1 MQLNTG
7 VERKAKYGEI
17 TNMETSQE
25 GIALIKHYEGC
36 RLESYQCSA
45 GVWTIGYGSTK
56 NVKEGM
62 SISSE
67 KAEKLLINDIQVFE
81 KEIKKLVTVPLIQNQ
96 FDAIV
101 SWTFNLGSSNLK
113 TSTMLK
119 VLNNGVYEAVPEQI
133 KRWNKVGGV
142 VNDGLVKRRKSEAL
156 LFEGKD
162 WTQI

>member
-7 VERKAKYGEI
+7 VVKKQNNGEI
-17 TNMETSQE
+17 TDMKISQE

-36 RLESYQCSA
+36 KLESYQCSA

-62 SISSE
+62 SIDAE
-67 KAEKLLINDIQVFE
+67 KAEQLLVKDLAIFE
-81 KEIKKLVTVPLIQNQ
+81 KEVANLVSVPLEQNQ
-96 FDAIV
+96 YDAIV

-113 TSTMLK
+113 ASTMLK
-119 VLNNGVYEAVPEQI
+119 VLNNGVYEAVPEQL
-133 KRWNKVGGV
+133 KRWNKVKGV

>member
-7 VERKAKYGEI
+7 VVKKQNNGEI
-17 TNMETSQE
+17 TDMKISQE

-36 RLESYQCSA
+36 KLESYQCSA

-62 SISSE
+62 SIDAE
-67 KAEKLLINDIQVFE
+67 KAEQLLIKDLAIFE
-81 KEIKKLVTVPLIQNQ
+81 KEVANLVSVPLEQNQ
-96 FDAIV
+96 YDAIV

-113 TSTMLK
+113 ASTMLK
-119 VLNNGVYEAVPEQI
+119 VLNNGVYEAVPEQL
-133 KRWNKVGGV
+133 KRWNKVKGV

>member
-7 VERKAKYGEI
+7 VVKKQNNGEI
-17 TNMETSQE
+17 TDMKISQE

-36 RLESYQCSA
+36 KLESYQCSA
-45 GVWTIGYGSTK
+45 GVWTIGFGSTK

-62 SISSE
+62 SIDAE
-67 KAEKLLINDIQVFE
+67 KAEQLLVKDLAIFE
-81 KEIKKLVTVPLIQNQ
+81 KEVANLVSVPLEQNQ
-96 FDAIV
+96 YDAIV

-113 TSTMLK
+113 ASTMLK
-119 VLNNGVYEAVPEQI
+119 VLNNGVYEAVPEQL
-133 KRWNKVGGV
+133 KRWNKVKGV

>member
-1 MQLNTG
+1 M
-7 VERKAKYGEI
+7 KI
-17 TNMETSQE
+17 SQE

-36 RLESYQCSA
+36 KLESYQCSA

-56 NVKEGM
+56 NIKEGM
-62 SISSE
+62 SIDAE
-67 KAEKLLINDIQVFE
+67 KAEQLLVKDLAIFE
-81 KEIKKLVTVPLIQNQ
+81 KEVKNLVSVPLEQNQ
-96 FDAIV
+96 YDAIV

-113 TSTMLK
+113 ASTMLK
-119 VLNNGVYEAVPEQI
+119 VLNNGVYEAVPEQL
-133 KRWNKVGGV
+133 KRWNKVKGV

>member
-1 MQLNTG
+1 MNTG
-7 VERKAKYGEI
+7 VVKKQKNGVI
-17 TNMETSQE
+17 TDMKISQE

-36 RLESYQCSA
+36 KLESYQCSA

-62 SISSE
+62 SIDAE
-67 KAEKLLINDIQVFE
+67 KAEQLLIKDLAIFE
-81 KEIKKLVTVPLIQNQ
+81 KEVANLVSVPLEQNQ
-96 FDAIV
+96 YDAIV

-113 TSTMLK
+113 ASTMLK
-119 VLNNGVYEAVPEQI
+119 VLNNGVYEAVPEQL
-133 KRWNKVGGV
+133 KRWNKVKGV

>member
-1 MQLNTG
+1 M
-7 VERKAKYGEI
+7 KI
-17 TNMETSQE
+17 SQE

-36 RLESYQCSA
+36 KLESYQCSA

-62 SISSE
+62 SIDAE
-67 KAEKLLINDIQVFE
+67 KAEQLLIKDLAIFE
-81 KEIKKLVTVPLIQNQ
+81 KEVANLVSVPLEQNQ
-96 FDAIV
+96 YDAIV

-113 TSTMLK
+113 ASTMLK
-119 VLNNGVYEAVPEQI
+119 VLNNGVYEAVPEQL
-133 KRWNKVGGV
+133 KRWNKVKGV